1 MSRVCSKYWRIEK
14 YVQSFGG
21 ETWPCNT
28 QALIGIINKLDVFEL
43 DSSYS
48 GQGQAASCDEHV
60 FLWNLKGSIKCR
72 EILTR
77 RETASHEVVI
87 ILLTNFST

>member
-1 MSRVCSKYWRIEK
+1 MSRVCGKYGRVEK

-28 QALIGIINKLDVFEL
+28 QALIGIVNKWGVYEL

-48 GQGQAASCDEHV
+48 G
-60 FLWNLKGSIKCR
+60 
-72 EILTR
+72 
-77 RETASHEVVI
+77 
-87 ILLTNFST
+87 